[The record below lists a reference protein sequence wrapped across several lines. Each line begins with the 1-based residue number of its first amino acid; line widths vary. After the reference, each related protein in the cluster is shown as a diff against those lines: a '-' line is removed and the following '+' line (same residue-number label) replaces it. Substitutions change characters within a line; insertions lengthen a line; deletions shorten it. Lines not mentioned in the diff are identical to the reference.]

1 MSVSN
6 SPGIVVLGGI
16 NMDLVTYSERFPA
29 AGETVVGRRFLTYAG
44 GKGANQAVAA
54 ARMGGRTSM
63 VGQVGADLFGPQ
75 LLDGLTAAGVDVSG
89 IAVAEGETSGI
100 AVISIDGSAQNRIV
114 QVLGANSTC
123 GPAQSDA
130 AGTAVAGASV
140 LMLQLEVP
148 VEVSLAAARAAK
160 AAGKTVILDPGP
172 VRPFPEELLQLADVI
187 TPNETEAEA
196 LVGFPVNNIAAAE
209 RAAGEL
215 LRRGRRDR
223 HYQAGSAGGRV
234 RHGLAGRREPL
245 SRSVHGPPDCFPRGC
260 GGHRGRRRRVQWRTG
275 RLPGRGPAIGAGRA
289 PRLRRRGPGS
299 NDDRCPGFDAD
310 PRRGAGV
317 PGIALTTGYRTD
329 LPRRI
334 RNINSNNP
342 AATQPATSNPKAHQ

>member
-6 SPGIVVLGGI
+6 SLGIVVLGGI
-16 NMDLVTYSERFPA
+16 NMDLVTYSDRFPA

-75 LLDGLTAAGVDVSG
+75 LLEGLTAAGVDVSG
-89 IAVAEGETSGI
+89 TAVAEGETSGI

-130 AGTAVAGASV
+130 AGTALAGASV

-196 LVGFPVNNIAAAE
+196 LVGFPVNNIMAAE

-215 LRRGRRDR
+215 LRRG
-223 HYQAGSAGGRV
+223 AGTAIIKLGALGAVFATGWQGDESHFHVRFMGRQTAFPVEAVDTVAAGDAFNGALAVCLAEGRPLERAV
-234 RHGLAGRREPL
+234 LLA
-245 SRSVHGPPDCFPRGC
+245 C
-260 GGHRGRRRRVQWRTG
+260 
-275 RLPGRGPAIGAGRA
+275 AAGALA
-289 PRLRRRGPGS
+289 
-299 NDDRCPGFDAD
+299 
-310 PRRGAGV
+310 V
-317 PGIALTTGYRTD
+317 TTTGAQDSMPTR
-329 LPRRI
+329 
-334 RNINSNNP
+334 
-342 AATQPATSNPKAHQ
+342 AAVQEFLASP